1 MRQWDSKHSTH
12 IGIEFSS
19 PRSRMERSGTIE
31 VVKDLGT
38 FSVESNAFDPLD
50 IVFISAVCVG
60 A

>member
-1 MRQWDSKHSTH
+1 
-12 IGIEFSS
+12 
-19 PRSRMERSGTIE
+19 MERSGTIE